1 MAPKEKVRPRH
12 AAQARRSRAHCLLSC
27 IHRARA
33 QSNKKQ
39 EMKKQDAVVQDRT
52 FGLKNKGKSAKV
64 QKFVQQVQQ
73 QARSGLAQKGM
84 HLALWLG
91 QDSEA

>member
-27 IHRARA
+27 IYRARA

-73 QARSGLAQKGM
+73 LSLI
-84 HLALWLG
+84 HI
-91 QDSEA
+91 